1 MYFTSLS
8 LAAVSSQSASISLL
22 LLVDL
27 VVVVNI
33 LTPFD
38 AVTEVEVIVVDPMIE
53 FVCADGSVVATD
65 GSVIW
70 MSSSSSSSRSSSTLL
85 MTSFVSTIETGVERP
100 LRLFRCSSLDSNIL
114 FSPTV
119 VVPSSGRRRTIR
131 VLTMPAPLPLQS
143 DMVGEA
149 SEWVPIKWPPFCF
162 AAADAD
168 EFGDKIVVD
177 DSCSFNVFTS
187 FSANVARCE
196 SKEKITIL
204 VSKHEKRQQNR
215 KACVCLSVRYE

>member
-1 MYFTSLS
+1 MSL
-8 LAAVSSQSASISLL
+8 QSGSISLL

-27 VVVVNI
+27 VVVVNV

-38 AVTEVEVIVVDPMIE
+38 AVAEVEVIVVDPMIE
-53 FVCADGSVVATD
+53 FVADDVACADGSVVAAD
-65 GSVIW
+65 DNVIW
-70 MSSSSSSSRSSSTLL
+70 MSSSSSFSRSSSTLL

-100 LRLFRCSSLDSNIL
+100 LMLFRCSSLDSIIL

-119 VVPSSGRRRTIR
+119 VAPSSGRRRAIR
-131 VLTMPAPLPLQS
+131 VFTMPAPLPLQS

-149 SEWVPIKWPPFCF
+149 SDWAPIKWPPFCF
-162 AAADAD
+162 AVADAD

-187 FSANVARCE
+187 FSANVARCK
-196 SKEKITIL
+196 SKEKKYYF
-204 VSKHEKRQQNR
+204 S
-215 KACVCLSVRYE
+215 

>member
-65 GSVIW
+65 GSVI
-70 MSSSSSSSRSSSTLL
+70 
-85 MTSFVSTIETGVERP
+85 
-100 LRLFRCSSLDSNIL
+100 
-114 FSPTV
+114 
-119 VVPSSGRRRTIR
+119 
-131 VLTMPAPLPLQS
+131 
-143 DMVGEA
+143 
-149 SEWVPIKWPPFCF
+149 
-162 AAADAD
+162 
-168 EFGDKIVVD
+168 
-177 DSCSFNVFTS
+177 
-187 FSANVARCE
+187 
-196 SKEKITIL
+196 
-204 VSKHEKRQQNR
+204 
-215 KACVCLSVRYE
+215 